1 MEGNMKTSL
10 TILLLA
16 MCGSLVCAQ
25 APAVKKAPAPV
36 KKTAVAE
43 PAPAPKP
50 VVAPKPAAK
59 PVEEAEESVVM
70 IDSKA
75 DAEPE
80 EGGRYSAGAF
90 SGEQEEV
97 AVPGG
102 LPSSYGQCKGVI
114 TEAGRSVLVFE
125 SLDDGAISLVQ
136 LVLGKGKASWK
147 LLDRIPRS
155 ND

>member
-1 MEGNMKTSL
+1 MKISL
-10 TILLLA
+10 TVLLLA
-16 MCGSLVCAQ
+16 VCGALAVAQ
-25 APAVKKAPAPV
+25 TPAQKKAAAAKTAAVETAAAPKAVK
-36 KKTAVAE
+36 
-43 PAPAPKP
+43 PAPA
-50 VVAPKPAAK
+50 KPAPAR
-59 PVEEAEESVVM
+59 PAEEAEESVVM

-80 EGGRYSAGAF
+80 AGGRYSAGAF
-90 SGEQEEV
+90 GGEQEEPV
-97 AVPGG
+97 VPGG

-125 SLDDGAISLVQ
+125 NSDDGAISLVQ

-155 ND
+155 AD